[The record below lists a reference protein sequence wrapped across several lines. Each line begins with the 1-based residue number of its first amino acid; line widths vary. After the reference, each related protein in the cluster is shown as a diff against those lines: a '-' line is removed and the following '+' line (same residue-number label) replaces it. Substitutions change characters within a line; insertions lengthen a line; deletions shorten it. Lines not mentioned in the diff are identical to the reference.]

1 MNQLELVRKI
11 EHAARTTSLLPNVNA
26 NINKIISD
34 RIIRDIEREDRD
46 FLKHLEQNR

>member
-11 EHAARTTSLLPNVNA
+11 EHAVRTTGLLPNVNA

-34 RIIRDIEREDRD
+34 KIIRETEREDQD
-46 FLKHLEQNR
+46 LLKHLEQHK